1 MRTTI
6 AALLLCGMTIPAFAQ
21 DVSGAKEA
29 SQKFTSAMSGGDAA
43 TASSMFSEDAF
54 VLPPGRAELKG
65 KSEIQMFLNGMAHGV
80 QNLQY
85 VSEDI
90 RPLGDGAAREMG
102 TFSFKTRG
110 RQGGSPQDVKGKYL
124 IIWEKAGSEWKIAA
138 DMWNRNGNGQGG
150 KGRAGMKRGSGGNGG
165 AMQPQNE
172 AQ

>member
-1 MRTTI
+1 MRMTI
-6 AALLLCGMTIPAFAQ
+6 AALLLCGVASPAFAQ
-21 DVSGAKEA
+21 DVPGAKDA

-43 TASSMFSEDAF
+43 AAASMFSDDAF

-65 KSEIQMFLNGMAHGV
+65 KSEIQMFLNGMTHSV

-85 VSEDI
+85 TSEDI
-90 RPLGDGAAREMG
+90 RPLGDSAAREMG

-124 IIWEKAGSEWKIAA
+124 IIWEKTGSDWKIAA
-138 DMWNRNGNGQGG
+138 DMWNRDGNGKGGQG
-150 KGRAGMKRGSGGNGG
+150 RRGMKRGSGGNGG
-165 AMQPQNE
+165 MQPQNE